1 MSFANGLTEIP
12 WTGST
17 STYFSKLIV
26 EYFSFNTI
34 TFELINTLALVIIML
49 AVYRFKVKAL
59 IPFVF
64 LVPLFGLVAGVSY
77 SVADSTFLIDQLLNV
92 IEFIMNNTE
101 LFMSMV
107 ITVLI
112 GIYYLMVSKIE
123 VQD

>member
-1 MSFANGLTEIP
+1 MVQIKCN
-12 WTGST
+12 
-17 STYFSKLIV
+17 
-26 EYFSFNTI
+26 NQ
-34 TFELINTLALVIIML
+34 
-49 AVYRFKVKAL
+49 AVYRFKVKVL

-64 LVPLFGLVAGVSY
+64 LGSLFGLVAGVSY

-112 GIYYLMVSKIE
+112 GIYCLMVSKIE